1 MDNFE
6 KIESYL
12 MDELSKEDRVKFEQE
27 LKLDLQLQSDLED
40 HLLARDLIEIDIATN
55 LKAKLQGLDQPKNT
69 KVRKFNFKVW
79 TIAAS
84 LLICISSAWIYLD
97 KNYSNEAL
105 FDKNFLII
113 ENQVRGSQPSS
124 PEEKLN
130 LLIKDLENGQVN
142 SVGAIK
148 KACVLCSKPF
158 SRIKFI
164 DENEDV
170 DNEQKASW
178 YLALAYLKE
187 NNIGK
192 TKEVLQNIISEKN
205 NPFSNKASIL
215 LNDLNNVWRNVI
227 N

>member
-55 LKAKLQGLDQPKNT
+55 LKAKLQGLDQPKNNI
-69 KVRKFNFKVW
+69 VRKFNFKVW

-105 FDKNFLII
+105 FDKNFILI

-124 PEEKLN
+124 PEEKLS
-130 LLIKDLENGQVN
+130 LLIKDLQNGHVN
-142 SVGAIK
+142 SVSA
-148 KACVLCSKPF
+148 F
-158 SRIKFI
+158 QKFI
-164 DENEDV
+164 NENEDV

>member
-142 SVGAIK
+142 SVSA
-148 KACVLCSKPF
+148 F
-158 SRIKFI
+158 QKFI

>member
-69 KVRKFNFKVW
+69 KVRKFNYKVW

-142 SVGAIK
+142 SVGA
-148 KACVLCSKPF
+148 F
-158 SRIKFI
+158 QKFI

>member
-142 SVGAIK
+142 SVGA
-148 KACVLCSKPF
+148 F
-158 SRIKFI
+158 QKFI
-164 DENEDV
+164 DENEDM
-170 DNEQKASW
+170 DNEQKAKW

-187 NNIGK
+187 NNIVK
-192 TKEVLQNIISEKN
+192 SKELLQSIISEKN
-205 NPFSNKASIL
+205 NPFNNKASIL

>member
-142 SVGAIK
+142 SVGA
-148 KACVLCSKPF
+148 F
-158 SRIKFI
+158 QKFI

>member
-124 PEEKLN
+124 PEEKLS

-142 SVGAIK
+142 SVGA
-148 KACVLCSKPF
+148 F
-158 SRIKFI
+158 QKFI

>member
-1 MDNFE
+1 
-6 KIESYL
+6 
-12 MDELSKEDRVKFEQE
+12 ELSKEDRVKFEQE

-142 SVGAIK
+142 SVGA
-148 KACVLCSKPF
+148 F
-158 SRIKFI
+158 QKFI

>member
-142 SVGAIK
+142 SVGA
-148 KACVLCSKPF
+148 F
-158 SRIKFI
+158 QKFI

-178 YLALAYLKE
+178 YLALAPARLDCFESAVY
-187 NNIGK
+187 
-192 TKEVLQNIISEKN
+192 
-205 NPFSNKASIL
+205 
-215 LNDLNNVWRNVI
+215 
-227 N
+227 